1 MIMDSFLSELNYL
14 GIFFMVL
21 LIIFAIIS
29 SLMWILIPFWILS
42 IKTNINNILFYLEK
56 YLKEKD
62 N

>member
-1 MIMDSFLSELNYL
+1 MSNFLSELNYL
-14 GIFFMVL
+14 GIFFMSL
-21 LIIFAIIS
+21 LIIFAIII
-29 SLMWILIPFWILS
+29 SLMWVLIPFWILS

>member
-1 MIMDSFLSELNYL
+1 MSNFLSELNYL

-21 LIIFAIIS
+21 LIIFVIIS
-29 SLMWILIPFWILS
+29 SLMWVLIPFWILN

>member
-1 MIMDSFLSELNYL
+1 MSNFLSELNYL

-21 LIIFAIIS
+21 LIIFAIII
-29 SLMWILIPFWILS
+29 SLMWVLIPFWILS

>member
-1 MIMDSFLSELNYL
+1 MSNFLSELNYL

-29 SLMWILIPFWILS
+29 SLMWVLIPFWILS

>member
-1 MIMDSFLSELNYL
+1 MSNFLSELNYL

-21 LIIFAIIS
+21 LIIFVIIS
-29 SLMWILIPFWILS
+29 SLMLVLIPFWILN

>member
-1 MIMDSFLSELNYL
+1 MSNFLNELNYL
-14 GIFFMVL
+14 GIFFMIL
-21 LIIFAIIS
+21 LIIFAIINI
-29 SLMWILIPFWILS
+29 LMWVLIPFWILN

>member
-1 MIMDSFLSELNYL
+1 MSNFLSELNYL

-21 LIIFAIIS
+21 LIIFVIIS
-29 SLMWILIPFWILS
+29 SLMWVLIPFWILS
-42 IKTNINNILFYLEK
+42 IKTKINNILFYLEK

>member
-1 MIMDSFLSELNYL
+1 MSNFLSELNYL

-21 LIIFAIIS
+21 LIIFAIINI
-29 SLMWILIPFWILS
+29 LMWFLVPFWILN

>member
-1 MIMDSFLSELNYL
+1 MSNFLNELNYL

-21 LIIFAIIS
+21 LIIFAIINI
-29 SLMWILIPFWILS
+29 LMWVLIPFWILN

>member
-1 MIMDSFLSELNYL
+1 MSNFLSELNYL

-21 LIIFAIIS
+21 LIIFVIIS
-29 SLMWILIPFWILS
+29 SLMWVLIPFWILS